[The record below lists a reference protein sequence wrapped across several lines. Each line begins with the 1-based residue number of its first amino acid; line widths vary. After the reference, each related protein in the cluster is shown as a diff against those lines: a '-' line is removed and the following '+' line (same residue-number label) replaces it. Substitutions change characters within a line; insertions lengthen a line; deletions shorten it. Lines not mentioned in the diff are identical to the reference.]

1 MKRLCKRLRL
11 ELLDLAT
18 IPLIFAVAIGGGAM
32 HWLMELEDK
41 IDAEKQ
47 I

>member
-1 MKRLCKRLRL
+1 MNRLRKRLRL
-11 ELLDLAT
+11 ELLGLAT

-32 HWLMELEDK
+32 HWLLELENK
-41 IDAEKQ
+41 IDAKKQ